1 MTNSP
6 YKDKNWNI
14 IKEWDTFKWF
24 LPEWFQTHFS
34 NSYLDPMASIFWVNP
49 WCLEYDFE
57 EIAKVEKRWD
67 KWILVGTGY
76 NEWYESDL
84 DWEFPD
90 GSFRYEKWE
99 VISPNAIIE
108 TTDNIHYNV
117 FFNPPKN
124 D

>member
-1 MTNSP
+1 MPT
-6 YKDKNWNI
+6 YKQFKKFLRDKCWN
-14 IKEWDTFKWF
+14 E
-24 LPEWFQTHFS
+24 
-34 NSYLDPMASIFWVNP
+34 
-49 WCLEYDFE
+49 
-57 EIAKVEKRWD
+57 R
-67 KWILVGTGY
+67 VGTGY